1 MPTVPDA
8 AHAGGACPRR
18 LRSHL
23 PLVPTLALIALPKCP
38 LCAAAYLGVLGSFGG
53 AWLRAAWGWPL
64 TAALLV
70 LALVAP
76 AARAWRR
83 QAYRPLVCGV
93 VGGGA
98 LVVGKFGVESAP
110 LVCVGALLLAA
121 AALWSTRL
129 TGTRPSPLGQRS

>member
-53 AWLRAAWGWPL
+53 AWLRAAWGWPV

-83 QAYRPLVCGV
+83 RGYGPLVGGSAGAGV
-93 VGGGA
+93 
-98 LVVGKFGVESAP
+98 LVLGKFGIESAA
-110 LVCVGALLLAA
+110 LVGVGAVLLAG
-121 AALWSTRL
+121 AALWSTR
-129 TGTRPSPLGQRS
+129 S